1 MTSPSKLRLSRICG
15 HVCRVPLLMTLILLL
30 VVTLASAQNGN
41 SDAHFPVTWLDAL
54 RAEALQ
60 RGIGAETLDAA
71 LRDIKPI
78 PRVVELDRRQPEGR
92 MTFAE
97 YLKIVAPPSRV
108 QRGRRLL
115 VQHKALLDEV
125 SATYGVPASVIVALW
140 GVESDYGRRTGG
152 FSVIGALATLAYD
165 GRRGAY
171 FRRELLDALQ
181 ILNEGHITPA
191 LMTGSWA
198 GAMGQS
204 QFMPSSFL
212 SRAVDHDGDGR
223 RDIWTTY
230 ADVFASAANYLK
242 RAGWRQGQ
250 RWGRRITL
258 PADFDTALI
267 DLNVAKSL
275 GAWQALGVRDAKGQ
289 ALPKVSLDA
298 SLVAPDGPDG
308 PTFLVYHNFRVLL
321 TWNRSTYFGTAV
333 GLLSDQIGAP

>member
-1 MTSPSKLRLSRICG
+1 
-15 HVCRVPLLMTLILLL
+15 MTLIWLL

-78 PRVVELDRRQPEGR
+78 PRVIELDRRQPEGR

-108 QRGRRLL
+108 QRGRSLL
-115 VQHKALLDEV
+115 AQHKALLDEV

-152 FSVIGALATLAYD
+152 FSVIGDLATLAYD

-258 PADFDTALI
+258 PADFDAALI

-275 GAWQALGVRDAKGQ
+275 GEWQALGVRNAKGQ
-289 ALPKVSLDA
+289 ALPNASLDA

-308 PTFLVYHNFRVLL
+308 PAFLIYHNFRVLL

>member
-1 MTSPSKLRLSRICG
+1 
-15 HVCRVPLLMTLILLL
+15 MTLIWLL

-78 PRVVELDRRQPEGR
+78 PRVIELDRHQPEGR

-108 QRGRRLL
+108 QRGRSLL
-115 VQHKALLDEV
+115 AQHKALLDEV

-171 FRRELLDALQ
+171 FRRELLDALE
-181 ILNEGHITPA
+181 ILNEGHITSA

-258 PADFDTALI
+258 PADFDAALI

-275 GAWQALGVRDAKGQ
+275 GEWQALGVRNAKGQ